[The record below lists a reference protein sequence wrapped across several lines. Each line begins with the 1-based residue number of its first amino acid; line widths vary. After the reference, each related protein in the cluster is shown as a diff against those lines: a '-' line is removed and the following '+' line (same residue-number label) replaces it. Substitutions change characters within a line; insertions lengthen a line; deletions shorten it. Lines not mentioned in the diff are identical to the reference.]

1 MKAYIQA
8 ILMLLLI
15 VSCKKELQQVPVKP
29 PEKPSGLPKLITNP
43 VTDLTRY
50 FTKFTGAIIDTGDSK
65 IIDAG
70 FIIDTFPSPTLERKI
85 NQFTSA
91 PGQNGLMEKSITG
104 GIPGNTTFYLRSYAK
119 NSRGIA
125 YGNEIK
131 FVTLSENIYKGNV
144 ILSTQQEVEEFG
156 KGKYTTIDGDLEI
169 RGTVSD
175 LSPLKDLALINYQ
188 LRIINTAQLPTL
200 KGLDSLEKVSAVINS
215 FRGIIIENNIA
226 LKSLKGLER
235 LSGNDGRL
243 WIINNDELTD
253 LNGLNNISFN
263 NFGAI
268 KIEGCEKLRNV
279 NGLEKLEWIQF
290 ELYIRDNPAL
300 VDISSFRNLTE
311 IINGRI
317 HIERNASLQ
326 NVYGFEKLHTVVGV
340 QIFDNNKLSDL
351 NGFKNIDKFDLL
363 FIRNND
369 ALKDLSGFENV
380 TTVSVLKIEDSPFLN
395 SLKGLQ
401 NLKNVTSELQIR
413 NTGLT
418 NLAGLENLSE
428 AKTFNLIDNEKLLSL
443 EGISKLTKL
452 HTLALTRSPLIK
464 SLLGLNLINVE
475 SQLYFGF
482 NRMLSD
488 FCPLKTLYKTGWTGN
503 FFAEG
508 NAVNPK
514 KTEVTTNCP

>member
-1 MKAYIQA
+1 MKAYLQP

-15 VSCKKELQQVPVKP
+15 VSCKKELLQVPVKP

-50 FTKFTGAIIDTGDSK
+50 FAKFTGSIIDTGDSK

-70 FIIDTFPSPTLERKI
+70 FIIDTFPSPTLDKKI
-85 NQFTSA
+85 NQFISA
-91 PGQNGLMEKSITG
+91 PDQNGLMEKNITG
-104 GIPGNTTFYLRSYAK
+104 GIPANTTFYLRSYAK
-119 NSRGIA
+119 NSRGVA
-125 YGNEIK
+125 YGNEVK
-131 FVTLSENIYKGNV
+131 YVTLSENIFKGNV
-144 ILSTQQEVEEFG
+144 ILSTQQQVEEFG

-188 LRIINTAQLPTL
+188 LRIINTSQLPSL
-200 KGLDSLEKVSAVINS
+200 KGLDSLEKVSALINS
-215 FRGIIIENNIA
+215 FRGFRIENNIA

-235 LSGNDGRL
+235 LNGSEGRIE
-243 WIINNDELTD
+243 IINNDELTD
-253 LNGLNNISFN
+253 LNGLNNISFI
-263 NFGAI
+263 NFGDL

-300 VDISSFRNLTE
+300 IDISSFKNLNSV
-311 IINGRI
+311 INGRI
-317 HIERNASLQ
+317 HITGNASLQ
-326 NVYGFEKLHTVVGV
+326 NVHGFETLHTVVGV
-340 QIFDNNKLSDL
+340 ELFDNKQLSDL
-351 NGFKNIDKFDLL
+351 TGFRNIDKFELL
-363 FIRNND
+363 YIRNND
-369 ALKDLSGFENV
+369 ALKDLSGFEKV
-380 TTVSVLKIEDSPFLN
+380 TTITVLKIESSPFLI

-401 NLKNVTSELQIR
+401 NLKNVTSWLEIS

-418 NLAGLENLSE
+418 NLGGLENLSE
-428 AKTFNLIDNEKLLSL
+428 AKTFNLIHNEKLMSL
-443 EGISKLTKL
+443 EGLSKLTKL
-452 HTLALTRSPLIK
+452 YTLALTRSPLIK
-464 SLLGLNLINVE
+464 SLAGMNLISVE

-488 FCPLKTLYKTGWTGN
+488 FCSLKTLYKSGFAGN

-514 KTEVTTNCP
+514 KTEVTTGCP